1 MMHSYDSKY
10 LDTAMNNLGEML
22 EYAINA
28 CHMDG
33 DEFWN
38 LFIST
43 GYARQFERGVPG
55 VVSGRSG
62 TELACEVMDKAGF
75 EIEMPEAI
83 IDYSYSPEYWGGW
96 ILAYY
101 QWYTGR
107 SFKDIRRFLSIN
119 DVLKLYPT
127 LHEASEEKFVDT
139 INKMIRE
146 RNMPTKLSVRRKAS
160 GYSQRELSEKSGVNL
175 RTLQQYEIRAKDI
188 NKAAVSSLDSMSKV
202 LGCKIEELME
212 YDSSEIKEDK

>member
-1 MMHSYDSKY
+1 MMYSYDSKY
-10 LDTAMNNLGEML
+10 LEDAMNNLGEML
-22 EYAINA
+22 EYATNA
-28 CHMDG
+28 CNMDG

-38 LFIST
+38 LFISS
-43 GYARQFERGVPG
+43 GYACQFEKGVPEI
-55 VVSGRSG
+55 VSGRSG
-62 TELACEVMDKAGF
+62 TEMAYEVVGKSGMQ
-75 EIEMPEAI
+75 IEMPNSI

-101 QWYTGR
+101 QWCTGR
-107 SFKDIRRFLSIN
+107 TFKDIRNYISIK

-139 INKMIRE
+139 INKIIKQK
-146 RNMPTKLSVRRKAS
+146 NTPTNLSILRKAS

-188 NKAAVSSLDSMSKV
+188 NKAAGKSLASMSKV
-202 LGCKIEELME
+202 LGCRME
-212 YDSSEIKEDK
+212 DLLEHDISEIYTD